1 MKQAWTQCLAASI
14 ALAIGAAGA
23 AEGVRPGA
31 DKPLVVNEDLSL
43 TTLDFDAY
51 MERVPAA
58 RRNEFRAEYEK
69 INPTVDGLWIR
80 RVLGARARSAGMEK
94 DPIVAARIRQAQED
108 ILAEAYMADFAKKVT
123 FPNLEP
129 RAREI
134 YKANLKEFTR
144 PDLYTAEHIL
154 VSTKTHSKEA
164 ARARAQEAYRRAAA
178 GEDFTKLANEFT
190 DNQASIEI
198 NGMPLTR
205 FEKPLPEAVA
215 KLSAP
220 GDLMPPVET
229 QYGFH
234 VIKLKSKLPS
244 QVKPFEE
251 VKDDIIAVEK
261 QKIVDEAKTAMV
273 EKIRAD
279 PKTTLHIE
287 NVRALKSTFK
297 VPSAEEQAKLT
308 PNFRY

>member
-1 MKQAWTQCLAASI
+1 MKRNWKQFLAASI
-14 ALAIGAAGA
+14 AFAIGAAGA
-23 AEGVRPGA
+23 AEAVRPAA
-31 DKPLVVNEDLSL
+31 DKPLVVNGDLSL

-80 RVLGARARSAGMEK
+80 RVLGAKAREQGLDK
-94 DPIVAARIRQAQED
+94 DPIVAARMRQAQED
-108 ILAEAYMADFAKKVT
+108 ILAEAYMNEATKKVAI
-123 FPNLEP
+123 PNLEP
-129 RAREI
+129 RAREL
-134 YKANLKEFTR
+134 YKTNLKQFTR
-144 PDLYTAEHIL
+144 PDLYTGEHIL
-154 VSTKTHSKEA
+154 VSTKNYPKEA
-164 ARARAQEAYRRAAA
+164 ARARAQEIYKRAAA
-178 GEDFTKLANEFT
+178 GEDFAKLAQEYT
-190 DNQASIEI
+190 DNHSSIEI
-198 NGMPLTR
+198 NAMPVTA

-215 KLSAP
+215 KLNAP

-234 VIKLKSKLPS
+234 IIKLKSKQPS

-251 VKDDIIAVEK
+251 IKDDLIAVER
-261 QKIVDEAKTAMV
+261 QKVIDDAKTALV

-279 PKTTLHIE
+279 PKTTLYVE
-287 NVRALKSTFK
+287 NVRALKSEFK

-308 PNFRY
+308 PNIRY